1 MGMTVTN
8 GAVELTE
15 NENGL
20 EILKIS
26 YNTEISGVTM
36 KQTQFLT
43 NGSDYTYII
52 TVTEVTDDAA
62 LVSNVFETLN
72 LSKQ

>member
-1 MGMTVTN
+1 
-8 GAVELTE
+8 
-15 NENGL
+15 
-20 EILKIS
+20 
-26 YNTEISGVTM
+26 M

-72 LSKQ
+72 LSK